1 MRVAVLIA
9 AIVASSM
16 SYIDGTALTV
26 ALPVI
31 RAKLPASDAQ
41 AEWVSQGYL
50 LFLSALI
57 LIGGALGD
65 RYGRK
70 RLFALGTWIFALSSV
85 ACAFSNDAT
94 MLIAARCIQGIGA
107 ALMIP
112 ESLALITVAYGPRER
127 GRAIGIW
134 ASASAVMAAGGPLLG
149 GWLTQDF
156 SWRWVFGINVPLAA
170 VVLLLAYLRVPESR
184 GETVTG
190 KPDVLGSG
198 CITVALGLL
207 ILALTRMQHRFAD
220 PAPAAMLAFGLL
232 LTVAFVLI
240 EHRAS
245 DPVVPLR
252 IFLGRAYSTATLY
265 TFLLYAALGGALFF
279 VPFELQNI
287 MGYTPLDAGKALLP
301 TIVLIAVG
309 SPLFGSLAGRIGSR
323 LPMLAGAAVAAI
335 GFALFARLGV
345 GASYVSAV
353 LPPTLVIG
361 MGLAIAVAP
370 LTTAVMG
377 AADRN
382 DVGAASGINN
392 AISRV
397 GNLVAIAVFGIVIAV
412 EGGGALPTPA
422 HPQGFAHA
430 MLAAAMLAL
439 LAAVSAAFLPRASR
453 SGYLTGTY
461 S

>member
-1 MRVAVLIA
+1 MRGAVLLA

-16 SYIDGTALTV
+16 SYIDSTALIV

-31 RAKLPASDAQ
+31 KANLPATDAQ
-41 AEWVSQGYL
+41 AQWVIQGYL

-65 RYGRK
+65 RYGRR
-70 RLFALGTWIFALSSV
+70 RLFALGTWIFTLSSI
-85 ACAFSNDAT
+85 ACALTQDAA
-94 MLIAARCIQGIGA
+94 MLIGARCVQGIGA
-107 ALMIP
+107 AFMIP

-134 ASASAVMAAGGPLLG
+134 AAASAVMMAAGPLLG
-149 GWLTQDF
+149 GWLTQDL
-156 SWRWVFGINVPLAA
+156 SWRWVFGINVPLAV

-184 GETVTG
+184 EEGVAG
-190 KPDVLGSG
+190 KPDILGSA
-198 CITVALGLL
+198 CITLALGLI
-207 ILALTRMQHRFAD
+207 ILALTDMQHRIGD
-220 PAPAAMLAFGLL
+220 VRSLTLLACGLIL
-232 LTVAFVLI
+232 LACFVFV
-240 EHRAS
+240 ERRAS

-252 IFLGRAYSTATLY
+252 IFLTRAYSTASLY

-287 MGYTPLDAGKALLP
+287 MGYTPLDAGRTLLP
-301 TIVLIAVG
+301 TIVLVAVC
-309 SPLFGSLAGRIGSR
+309 SPFFGSLTGRIGSR
-323 LPMLAGAAVAAI
+323 VPMLAGAAVAAV

-345 GASYVSAV
+345 GAPYAAAV
-353 LPPTLVIG
+353 LPPTLVLG

-377 AADRN
+377 AADPD

-397 GNLVAIAVFGIVIAV
+397 GNLVAVAIFGIVIAMA
-412 EGGGALPTPA
+412 GGGALPTAA
-422 HPQGFAHA
+422 HPQGFVHA
-430 MLAAAMLAL
+430 MFTAAVLAL
-439 LAAVSAAFLPRASR
+439 FAAIAAAFLPRR
-453 SGYLTGTY
+453 EFVQ
-461 S
+461 

>member
-1 MRVAVLIA
+1 
-9 AIVASSM
+9 M
-16 SYIDGTALTV
+16 SYIDSTALTV

-85 ACAFSNDAT
+85 ACAFASNAAT
-94 MLIAARCIQGIGA
+94 LIGARCVEGVGA
-107 ALMIP
+107 AFMIP
-112 ESLALITVAYGPRER
+112 ESLALITVAYPPRER

-134 ASASAVMAAGGPLLG
+134 AASSAIMMAAGPLLG

-156 SWRWVFGINVPLAA
+156 SWRWVFGINVPLAIA
-170 VVLLLAYLRVPESR
+170 VLLLAHLRVPESR
-184 GETVTG
+184 DETVTG
-190 KPDVLGSG
+190 GPDVLGSA
-198 CITVALGLL
+198 CITLALGLL
-207 ILALTRMQHRFAD
+207 ILALTKMQHRLAD
-220 PAPAAMLAFGLL
+220 PVSIATLVSGLL
-232 LTVAFVLI
+232 LLAAFVRV
-240 EHRAS
+240 ERHAS
-245 DPVVPLR
+245 NPVVPLR
-252 IFLGRAYSTATLY
+252 IFSARAYSTASLY

-287 MGYTPLDAGKALLP
+287 MGYTPLDAGRALLP
-301 TIVLIAVG
+301 TIVLVAAG

-323 LPMLAGAAVAAI
+323 LPMLAGAAVAAL
-335 GFALFARLGV
+335 GFLLFARLGV
-345 GASYVSAV
+345 GASYFSAV

-361 MGLAIAVAP
+361 IGLAIAVAP

-377 AADRN
+377 AADPN

-392 AISRV
+392 AVSRV
-397 GNLVAIAVFGIVIAV
+397 GNLVAIAVFGIIIALD
-412 EGGGALPTPA
+412 GGGALPTTA
-422 HPQGFAHA
+422 HPQGFVHA
-430 MLAAAMLAL
+430 MIAAAMLAL
-439 LAAVSAAFLPRASR
+439 LAAFAAAFLPRQKVVE
-453 SGYLTGTY
+453 
-461 S
+461 